1 MIEIKLYDKKLSP
14 YFDAIIAVLVLMFI
28 TVLFV
33 PKSLWSEEEALKIEC
48 RIRMGNLY
56 ELEIEFYRLVNRF
69 PKSPEEALMIVNM
82 ALDSAGA
89 DTNFYGAETLRVDTM
104 IYAIDTQGD
113 LVARVDTLMNR
124 PLNEELLSCPFVH
137 ERYVIDIENNRTIYI
152 ACPIR
157 QELNP
162 FKITMIESDDSLR
175 SLYAEII
182 LEDNYELRTFASIQ
196 EVLPSQ
202 REWKPELVVI
212 DDRTIN
218 DETFGIVEQL
228 FDYDEDVIVILMM
241 QMKPAHVEATADS
254 ADSTEMADSLLAAE
268 STGTS
273 DSSVMA
279 MDSSG
284 ASDEHDMADMME
296 SEEITE
302 IAERRLP
309 IVSGT
314 VPYSFTLGDL
324 KDKIDESILI
334 SPRRWLREDY
344 YKRRYLVFTMVDSI
358 HGFIDDGDR
367 SWLGSNQ

>member
-14 YFDAIIAVLVLMFI
+14 YFDAIIAVLAVMFI

-33 PKSLWSEEEALKIEC
+33 PKSLWSEEEALKEEC
-48 RIRMGNLY
+48 RIRMENLY

-69 PKSPEEALMIVNM
+69 PKSPEEALLIVNM
-82 ALDSAGA
+82 ALDSARV
-89 DTNFYGAETLRVDTM
+89 DTGFYGAETLRVDTM

-113 LVARVDTLMNR
+113 LIARVDTLTNR
-124 PLNEELLSCPFVH
+124 PLNEELFSCPFVH
-137 ERYVIDIENNRTIYI
+137 ERYVVDIANNRTIYI

-162 FKITMIESDDSLR
+162 FKITLVETDDSLR
-175 SLYAEII
+175 SLFAEII
-182 LEDNYELRTFASIQ
+182 LEKNYELKTFASIH
-196 EVLPSQ
+196 EVLPLQ
-202 REWKPELVVI
+202 KEWKPELIVI

-218 DETFGIVEQL
+218 DETFELVDQL

-241 QMKPAHVEATADS
+241 QMEPEYTEVEA
-254 ADSTEMADSLLAAE
+254 
-268 STGTS
+268 
-273 DSSVMA
+273 
-279 MDSSG
+279 
-284 ASDEHDMADMME
+284 DMADTTAVDSSSYAADSSAMTDSSAMAVDSAAMKDSSDMAE
-296 SEEITE
+296 SVVGKEEIL
-302 IAERRLP
+302 RRLP

-324 KDKIDESILI
+324 KDKVDESVLI

-358 HGFIDDGDR
+358 HGFIDDGER